1 MALRDHIK
9 ENHDL
14 AEKHPF
20 VKLLFSGGVSSKIYA
35 EYLFNQY
42 LMYNVLE
49 KIALEQGLLKG
60 VEDVI
65 RAELI
70 LKDFMELKETDI
82 KIHGC
87 SLDYIKYI
95 KTRVSKENL
104 MAHIYV
110 RHFGD
115 LFGGQMMK
123 KVVVGSGKMYDF
135 KNRSKLIQELRSRLN
150 DSLAEEA
157 NNVMLWAINL
167 FMSIAD
173 EHDIR

>member
-49 KIALEQGLLKG
+49 KIALEKELLEG

-70 LKDFMELKETDI
+70 LEDFMELKEKNIT
-82 KIHGC
+82 IHPC
-87 SLDYIKYI
+87 TLDYMKYV
-95 KTRVSKENL
+95 KTRVAKKNL

-135 KNRSKLIQELRSRLN
+135 KNRSELIKELRSRLD
-150 DSLAEEA
+150 DSLAKEA
-157 NNVMLWAINL
+157 NTVMLWAINL
-167 FMSIAD
+167 FMSIA
-173 EHDIR
+173 ENHDIR